1 MNSHRHPLGTAIAGV
16 VLTGLGSGA
25 AIGGGI
31 GLALVVPRRSGE
43 VGFLVA
49 ALGIS
54 SCLALLGVALWPLAR
69 AAGHSALAVAAVVAT
84 VVSLPFSY
92 GLWVAAFSGPYES
105 QFCAGGENSFC
116 GLGVLFAVP
125 TYGSLLVWGT
135 AALPWLLVLAVVAR
149 RRRGSHESRPGPQLG

>member
-1 MNSHRHPLGTAIAGV
+1 MNSHRHPLGTAIVGLV
-16 VLTGLGSGA
+16 VTGLGSGA
-25 AIGGGI
+25 AIGGAIRLSGQ
-31 GLALVVPRRSGE
+31 VPRRSGE
-43 VGFLVA
+43 VGFLIA

-54 SCLALLGVALWPLAR
+54 ACLGLLGVALWPLAR
-69 AAGHSALAVAAVVAT
+69 AAGRSALAVGAVVAT

-105 QFCAGGENSFC
+105 RFCAGQEDTFC

-135 AALPWLLVLAVVAR
+135 AALPWILVLAVVAR
-149 RRRGSHESRPGPQLG
+149 QRRAGHAAQPGPAHG